1 MTDIESPLPGQPPA
15 APDQPSATPDPQPD
29 PQPGP
34 QPDPQPGPQS
44 DLQSDPQPGPQP
56 AAPARARRRAPKA
69 VAAVVAAALLGVGIG
84 EVVIRVHYGDEPAAP
99 AAAAAAPAVPAPSAS
114 TSAPWGAKSDGTHVG
129 SLRDLLLPVPDG
141 YRLGPDYKSLGN
153 DGEFVGADLD
163 RAQEE
168 MLAEVPEKY
177 RARLKDALSTLHF
190 TGVGVRSLTRFDN
203 RLTAA
208 LKLTRFDQQAVSEQN
223 ALFGALVDDSD
234 LFRRGPDVPGHPDAR
249 CVLPALRAGD
259 QLDYVTCYSAV
270 GDLLVQLRVE
280 GVAPIDQNKVVDLF
294 RRQLDRLGV
303 SA

>member
-1 MTDIESPLPGQPPA
+1 MTDIESPSPDRQSTAPQPV
-15 APDQPSATPDPQPD
+15 APDPAPQPTAQD
-29 PQPGP
+29 QA
-34 QPDPQPGPQS
+34 
-44 DLQSDPQPGPQP
+44 P
-56 AAPARARRRAPKA
+56 APAPARARRRAPRA
-69 VAAVVAAALLGVGIG
+69 VAAVAAAVLLGVGIG

-99 AAAAAAPAVPAPSAS
+99 AAAAAPAAPAPSAS
-114 TSAPWGAKSDGTHVG
+114 TPAPWGAKPDGSHVG

-168 MLAEVPEKY
+168 MLSEVPEKY
-177 RARLKDALSTLHF
+177 RGRLKDALSTLHF
-190 TGVGVRSLTRFDN
+190 TGAGVRSLTRFDN

-249 CVLPALRAGD
+249 CVLPTLRAGD

-270 GDLLVQLRVE
+270 GDLVVQLRAE

>member
-29 PQPGP
+29 PQS
-34 QPDPQPGPQS
+34 DLQS
-44 DLQSDPQPGPQP
+44 ELQSDPQPGPQP

-99 AAAAAAPAVPAPSAS
+99 AAAAAPIVPAPSAS
-114 TSAPWGAKSDGTHVG
+114 TPAPWGAKSDGTHVG